1 MGILQSLKDLYYHLE
16 DKYYDLIDRISTRIP
31 IYKVTDAIDKVVP
44 SFALLLLIIAVLIGY
59 VLISFTPAIMPK
71 KAEISI
77 FVEYRDRYG
86 AKYPLEG
93 ASVTII
99 NGELSTTI
107 DTNEDGMLS
116 TPYYAKIGDV
126 IQISIAKDGFKPKP
140 YSTELEVDS
149 EIEHIHV
156 VLDEIIK
163 FKDVRFR
170 LVDEDGNPIANKF
183 VSLSF
188 ECGNDA
194 EAPADIE
201 TMTDY
206 TGLVEVNDVPI
217 ECDPLL
223 VSVSAKGYE
232 ALVREPVRDGSA
244 IVLKPKEELK
254 PPEEKG
260 RIIVSV
266 LFKGEPVTDP
276 IAVELYKD
284 TGAAPMFMEY
294 KTTDNGQVIFEVLA
308 GTYKVKTRATQ
319 KYDSAESNF
328 ITVGADE
335 YRTVTLEIRERIIGH
350 IKLKVIDEA
359 NEEPLKDVR
368 VTLMKEST
376 QVAFDETDENG
387 YVQFNLTKDES
398 FAVVIDHPEYCLAR
412 LTDVRKSDSVIEV
425 KLKKYTGDC
434 GGVLIA
440 KVVDE
445 DDNPIANAMV
455 GIFDE
460 KGNSLGWAERITDIN
475 GEAEFKGLHAGKY
488 KFFAYKGY
496 GSGWSD
502 VVEYR
507 VREAVEERA
516 TIVLHIPKATIE
528 LRVVN
533 YDSEPLPFSDVTLKN
548 ADTDKLLAGPVKVE
562 DLNGKISFTVDAGI
576 PFYAYI
582 TNPQYASYSTEAITL
597 KPNEQRFMQVV
608 LEPKRIS
615 GEIKVDFLGLF
626 KGDKTASVVAAGKE
640 YIAKFRLSV
649 PEQANYQKFGLH
661 IRTGKYNMMEK
672 DFIYIKDVYA
682 PGKPNI
688 IRGTSFNPGQGITY
702 DTQFLSADGS
712 KWVNLEWAS
721 GRTGTIYVNARIKI
735 KKTAVEEELPIFWRA
750 WAVKE
755 NRVIRDPVDYSL
767 GDTASEQDLYARAY
781 KRTFQVGM
789 EKLCTD
795 KWCVSLKILDVEND
809 IAEYVDETYSA
820 KVGKEYKLSFS
831 ILNNSPYETDTFD
844 NVQLKIL
851 NSEKN
856 ITFKE
861 YEIIGDTIT
870 QGTANANETSYIKIG
885 NLPRNKEVRGEITF
899 VPNAAMAGTI
909 MIRLHDPARHAHI
922 FEKEILVD
930 VVAANEF
937 IVEFKTASEEFA
949 AEPPLLPSG
958 IENTV
963 VIRVRDK
970 ATELEVSEASV
981 KIKDKFGATLVST
994 STTSRGLAEIT
1005 LPALMPA
1012 DVIYLVVEK
1021 PDYAE
1026 FTKEIRV
1033 DEKVLKIEPEKI
1045 GIQLNVHT
1053 KPLDSVTV
1061 RLLNET
1067 EMELKVES
1075 IELRGDFLGL
1085 IDNEKVHDWLTSEY
1099 FGRTIA
1105 AKDKLDIA
1113 LKVQLSDLGKLLN
1126 ESKQLSGK
1134 LIIVVSSAGQ
1144 SWLAERDVDI
1154 TIGLG
1159 GEVDNPAC
1167 LILSINEWK
1176 AATKSNEVR
1185 TDFTIVNTC
1194 TLNGKPIK
1202 LQNLSAKIEWQSNQ
1216 LGDYYIEMGE
1226 NTIELRGAYFKVLR
1240 GTINEEEEL
1249 PAMLTFAP
1257 DGGVTGKAQA
1267 TITISAEHPTQ
1278 GGKEVLTASIQTE
1291 IDIISLD
1298 NCVRFDKDLVRVKPG
1313 EEGSF
1318 TIETEDCG
1326 AAVDFM
1332 LDTELALAEKEFTLQ
1347 SSDSKQVTILGGEY
1361 IPGQYPIYVKT
1372 RSVGESE
1379 YSIKKLI
1386 RVIMEPEGCLR
1397 LNRYE
1402 YDIYDDPND
1411 PYDGFDVGKLINECY
1426 KKKENITISFD
1437 ERNWL
1442 EAMKTGAV
1450 WAIVG
1455 FIYGGIQSVRH
1466 GKDFFGFPLPSTVC
1480 EEAGYEYCGAKME
1493 CKGEKIKVVN
1503 NVTCCASECIAEEV
1517 DVKEKICAK
1526 KGARYCGFGNCPEGK
1541 EKIVEGVKC
1550 CTDKCITEQLLE
1562 NSDAKCKDVNE
1573 NYDFCS
1579 VPPFSDVE
1587 EICPAQYGYER
1598 VGDIWCCRGPCQ
1610 KAQPSLFEEICKNPG
1625 SGEGPFYYCN
1635 PTLGESCPSEDKIV
1649 NVSGVACCTVECVG
1663 GATGTETP
1671 NESKLSPEN
1680 ALSACQ
1686 QANPTYTYCNPAANL
1701 TCKALPSAE
1710 LNPIVEVTYV
1720 NDATGEEIPIN
1731 CCDTRYGQCVA
1742 VTTQP
1747 SETVEIPPT
1756 EAGTTETLDT
1766 QGSLTCYNE
1775 GMGPYCPKREG
1786 MESFCENQADGTT
1799 ALPIMTN
1806 GVPCCPKGFNCEYA
1820 QAGSNTYVSGD
1831 AVVQIGA
1838 PCPKAGYGVQC
1849 PIEGTCSSTYC
1860 GNCIKNP
1867 RKPLKV
1873 STTYC
1878 CPYSSYNKCILPDGR
1893 EVVEGQTYTQAA
1905 TQTQT
1910 PGNAASTQY
1919 TYSNEQICMQ
1929 PSLIDPRWTGGGYNY
1944 CHSNEQCSGSPVRI
1958 YYNGN
1963 WSEGYV
1969 ECCDGAC
1976 VPKGSAST
1984 SLMPRS
1990 ITGTTTGTQT
2000 ATTTGT
2006 GCPEGLMC
2014 LPKGDG
2020 SSGTEIT
2027 IDPITGEYT
2036 ISCATECVTPE
2047 EYERRTNPEWQ
2058 STKESELTDAQICE
2072 QKGYLYCEPGY
2083 SCMCTGAVC
2092 TANPNVT
2099 VEYNGRTVNCCDPLK
2114 HGECVASGVSSAP
2127 ATTLPKAPAGF
2138 LAITDIG
2145 SLLGKSF
2152 DIFGEITNIEDPWTG
2167 ALVGFVAGTLFK
2179 YWEQSKNVG
2188 EFPVTVAVKDL
2199 VINSVK
2205 IIMPK
2210 GLEEE
2215 EETLISVEMRES
2227 KVEST
2232 TENPL
2237 GIEETEL
2244 IFKNNGITQEEPYKP
2259 IYRVLKVEGER
2270 LDYNTEY
2277 FIDSKKKAQKMREM
2291 EPTVKSREP
2300 FTQKFHLQFN
2310 AYKPKPTDIVVRPET
2325 SCKIGN
2331 LIGSTGKN
2339 ALPKVKFKWNWRDI
2353 EINECDEGG
2362 NETYCDAVQ
2371 FSIELLKK
2379 IHKVDELL
2387 RGQQVNC
2394 PSAEGILSEKTQG
2407 LDELKLDVALTRIK
2421 IEKSGKN
2428 AKVIGTIES
2437 NNNKEMTV
2445 NVVITLQ
2452 KDGSTETIACPEGA
2466 EKAVKVISKEEVSCT
2481 FNDLSDG
2488 LYTARITI
2496 YPQLNTCES
2505 ECKNENTG
2513 NDALFTKLL
2522 VGGAAGI
2529 FEKCEPYSTD
2539 RLEEFIAANPNNTN
2553 LKKALE
2559 LVSFNA
2565 YLIKDGYTLDF
2576 RKDFHEFSEA
2586 KDFFNAPTWYKGES
2600 GLGKYFV
2607 NPELLEFKSPFLRPE
2622 FGYLPAGKYHVRIN
2636 ITYDNDSWCLFDETT
2651 PDAKIEIYLE
2661 RLATPEPDSVFYYLP
2676 FDGLIGVDSENG
2688 RQGYGINFRQ
2698 ESEQSILINED
2709 ISQPVRTTTIANS
2722 TPIPGGWLYAK
2733 EVQNFKTLNNDMRGV
2748 LLDIERGSEDT
2759 YMVFSPSRATP
2770 VILHITGGNR
2780 RKAYAFYQV
2789 TVDGQP
2795 QQGSSYLA
2803 TWTGIGKGCRDFSD
2817 AEVTETFNN
2826 RRDVRGGTGR
2836 VKCAG
2841 SFGTHQYGIEWC
2853 DVKRRGNV
2861 FLKTVFFTP
2870 LRSASILELVEAADN
2885 ATFIAPNGT
2894 GKQIELSGITG
2905 LNITSVEKIL
2915 ELVEQEKVCV
2925 AGVGN
2930 SVKATF
2936 FWNPKNLIDSTLSN
2950 IVESVPQQ
2958 CIAPEAS

>member
-1 MGILQSLKDLYYHLE
+1 MGVLQSLKDLYYHLE
-16 DKYYDLIDRISTRIP
+16 DRYYDLIDRISTHIP

-44 SFALLLLIIAVLIGY
+44 SFALLLLIIVVLIGY
-59 VLISFTPAIMPK
+59 ALISFTPVIMPK
-71 KAEISI
+71 SSQIVVL
-77 FVEYRDRYG
+77 VEYRDRYG
-86 AKYPLEG
+86 EKYPLEG
-93 ASVTII
+93 ASVTIV

-116 TPYYAKIGDV
+116 TPYIAKIGDT
-126 IQISIAKDGFKPKP
+126 ISISIAKEDFKPKP
-140 YSTELEVDS
+140 YSTEFKVD
-149 EIEHIHV
+149 EETEFVHA

-163 FKDVRFR
+163 YKNVRFR
-170 LVDEDGNPIANKF
+170 LVDEEGNPIANKF

-188 ECGNDA
+188 ECGNGV
-194 EAPADIE
+194 EAPADME
-201 TMTDY
+201 TITDF
-206 TGLVEVNDVPI
+206 TGLVEVSDVLM

-232 ALVREPVRDGSA
+232 SLSRERVTDGSA
-244 IVLKPKEELK
+244 LVLKTKEELT

-266 LFKGEPVTDP
+266 IFNGNPVEEA

-284 TGAAPMFMEY
+284 TGASPMFMEY
-294 KTTDNGQVIFEVLA
+294 KTTENGQVIFEVLA

-328 ITVGADE
+328 ITVGANE
-335 YRTVTLEIRERIIGH
+335 YRTVTLEVEEKIIGH
-350 IKLKVIDEA
+350 IKLKVVDEA

-368 VTLMKEST
+368 VTLMKESS
-376 QVAFDETDENG
+376 QVAFDETDETG
-387 YVQFNLTKDES
+387 AVQFNLTKDEA
-398 FAVVIDHPEYCLAR
+398 FTVVIDHPEYCLAR
-412 LTDVRKSDSVIEV
+412 LTNVRKSDSVIEV
-425 KLKKYTGDC
+425 KLKKYTGNC

-445 DDNPIANAMV
+445 DNNPIANALV

-460 KGNSLGWAERITDIN
+460 KGNSLGWKERVTDIN
-475 GEAEFKGLHAGKY
+475 GEAEFKGLKAGKY

-502 VVEYR
+502 VLEYR

-516 TIVLHIPKATIE
+516 TIVLKIPKATIE

-533 YDSEPLPFSDVTLKN
+533 YELEPLPFSDVTLKN
-548 ADTDKLLAGPVKVE
+548 ADTDKLLAGPMKIE
-562 DLNGKISFTVDAGI
+562 DLNGKISFNVDAGI
-576 PFYAYI
+576 PFYVYV
-582 TNPQYASYSTEAITL
+582 TNSQYASYATEAITL
-597 KPNEQRFMQVV
+597 KPNEKRFLQIE
-608 LEPKRIS
+608 LEAKRIS
-615 GEIKVDFLGLF
+615 GDIEVDFLGLF

-640 YIAKFRLSV
+640 YIAKFRLSI

-661 IRTGKYNMMEK
+661 IRTGKYNVMEK
-672 DFIYIKDVYA
+672 DFIYIKEVYA

-688 IRGTSFNPGQGITY
+688 IRGTSFNPGQGISY

-712 KWVNLEWAS
+712 KWVNLEWTS
-721 GRTGTIYVNARIKI
+721 SRTGVIYVNAKIKI
-735 KKTAVEEELPIFWRA
+735 KETAIEEELPIFWRA
-750 WAVKE
+750 WAIKE
-755 NRVIRDPVDYSL
+755 DRVIRDPVDYSL
-767 GDTASEQDLYARAY
+767 GDTASEQDLYAKAY
-781 KRTFQVGM
+781 KRAFQVGM

-795 KWCVSLKILDVEND
+795 KWCVSLKILDIEND
-809 IAEYVDETYSA
+809 IAEYVDETYNA
-820 KVGKEYKLSFS
+820 KVGKDYELSFS

-844 NVQLKIL
+844 NVQLKIF

-856 ITFKE
+856 ITFKD
-861 YEIIGDTIT
+861 YEIVGDTAT
-870 QGTANANETSYIKIG
+870 SGTANANETPYIEIG

-909 MIRLHDPARHAHI
+909 MIRLHDPARHIHI

-930 VVAANEF
+930 VAAANEF
-937 IVEFKTASEEFA
+937 IVEFKTGEEFA
-949 AEPPLLPSG
+949 EEPPMLPSG
-958 IENTV
+958 IENKV
-963 VIRVRDK
+963 IIRVRDK
-970 ATELEVSEASV
+970 ATGLEVSEASV
-981 KIKDKFGATLVST
+981 KVKDKFGATLVST

-1012 DVIYLVVEK
+1012 EVVYLAVEK

-1026 FTKEIRV
+1026 FTKEIKV
-1033 DEKVLKIEPEKI
+1033 DEKVLKIEPENI
-1045 GIQLNVHT
+1045 GVQLNVHT

-1075 IELRGDFLGL
+1075 IELSGDFLGL
-1085 IDNEKVHDWLTSEY
+1085 IDREKARSWLSSEY
-1099 FGRTIA
+1099 FGKNIA
-1105 AKDKLDIA
+1105 PKDKLDIA

-1134 LIIVVSSAGQ
+1134 LSVTVSSAGQ
-1144 SWLAERDVDI
+1144 SWVAESDVAI

-1167 LILSINEWK
+1167 LIVSINEWK
-1176 AATKSNEVR
+1176 TATKSNEVR

-1216 LGDYYIEMGE
+1216 LGDYYIEIGE
-1226 NTIELRGAYFKVLR
+1226 NSVELRGAYFKVLR

-1249 PAMLTFAP
+1249 PAILTFAP

-1278 GGKEVLTASIQTE
+1278 GGKETLTAEIQTE
-1291 IDIISLD
+1291 IDIVSLD
-1298 NCVRFDKDLVRVKPG
+1298 NCIRFDKDLVRIKPG
-1313 EEGSF
+1313 EEGTF
-1318 TIETEDCG
+1318 TIETKECG
-1326 AAVDFM
+1326 ASVDFM
-1332 LDTELALAEKEFTLQ
+1332 LDTELVLAEKEFTLE

-1372 RSVGESE
+1372 KSVGESE
-1379 YSIKKLI
+1379 YSIRKLI

-1411 PYDGFDVGKLINECY
+1411 PYDGFDVGKLINTCY

-1455 FIYGGIQSVRH
+1455 FVYGGIQSVRH
-1466 GKDFFGFPLPSTVC
+1466 GKDFFGNPLPSTIC

-1493 CKGEKIKVVN
+1493 CKGEKIKVVK

-1517 DVKEKICAK
+1517 NIKEKICAK
-1526 KGARYCGFGNCPEGK
+1526 RGARYCGFGNCPEGK
-1541 EKIVEGVKC
+1541 EKIVEGIKC

-1562 NSDAKCKDVNE
+1562 NSDAKCRDVNE

-1579 VPPFSDVE
+1579 APPFSDVE

-1598 VGDIWCCRGPCQ
+1598 VGDIWCCKGPCQ
-1610 KAQPSLFEEICKNPG
+1610 KAQPSMFEEICKNPG

-1635 PTLGESCPSEDKIV
+1635 AVLGQSCPSEDKIV

-1663 GATGTETP
+1663 ETP
-1671 NESKLSPEN
+1671 SKAEISPEK

-1686 QANPTYTYCNPAANL
+1686 QANPSYTYCNPEANL
-1701 TCKALPSAE
+1701 SCEALPGAE
-1710 LNPIVEVTYV
+1710 INPVVEIPYTDV
-1720 NDATGEEIPIN
+1720 ATGEETTVN
-1731 CCDTRYGQCVA
+1731 CCDIRYGQCSPA
-1742 VTTQP
+1742 TTQP
-1747 SETVEIPPT
+1747 T
-1756 EAGTTETLDT
+1756 EPITPGASTSDAA
-1766 QGSLTCYNE
+1766 TCSNAN
-1775 GMGPYCPKREG
+1775 MGPSCSEQSG
-1786 MESFCENQADGTT
+1786 LIGICENPSTGETKASQSVNGT
-1799 ALPIMTN
+1799 
-1806 GVPCCPKGFNCEYA
+1806 PCCPKGYNCRYMQE
-1820 QAGSNTYVSGD
+1820 GSAYIHGD
-1831 AVVQIGA
+1831 TVVVPGA
-1838 PCPKAGYGVQC
+1838 PCPVSGYTIQC
-1849 PIEGTCSSTYC
+1849 PPDAKCSSTYC
-1860 GNCIKNP
+1860 GNCIANP
-1867 RKPLKV
+1867 KTPTAV
-1873 STTYC
+1873 GNTYC
-1878 CPYSSYNKCILPDGR
+1878 CPGPSYNKCILPDGR
-1893 EVVEGQTYTQAA
+1893 EVVEGQSLQTTTQST
-1905 TQTQT
+1905 TQ
-1910 PGNAASTQY
+1910 PGTQY
-1919 TYSNEQICMQ
+1919 TYSNEDICRQ
-1929 PSLIDPRWTGGGYNY
+1929 PSLIDPLWTAGSYYY
-1944 CHSNEQCSGSPVRI
+1944 CHSDEQCPGSIVKI

-1963 WSEGYV
+1963 YSEGYV
-1969 ECCDGAC
+1969 ECCDAPC
-1976 VPKGSAST
+1976 IPKGGTRTVT
-1984 SLMPRS
+1984 SEA
-1990 ITGTTTGTQT
+1990 GTE
-2000 ATTTGT
+2000 TGT
-2006 GCPEGLMC
+2006 GELSDEQVCTQNGYVYCGPN
-2014 LPKGDG
+2014 
-2020 SSGTEIT
+2020 
-2027 IDPITGEYT
+2027 
-2036 ISCATECVTPE
+2036 
-2047 EYERRTNPEWQ
+2047 ER
-2058 STKESELTDAQICE
+2058 
-2072 QKGYLYCEPGY
+2072 
-2083 SCMCTGAVC
+2083 CMCTAETC
-2092 TANPNVT
+2092 TGNPNVT
-2099 VEYNGRTVNCCDPLK
+2099 VEYNGRTVNCCDPML
-2114 HGECVASGVSSAP
+2114 HGECVPSGSLSAP
-2127 ATTLPKAPAGF
+2127 AANPAKSILPTG
-2138 LAITDIG
+2138 LLSIGDIG
-2145 SLLGKSF
+2145 NLFSGSF
-2152 DIFGEITNIEDPWTG
+2152 DLVGSILNIEDPWTG
-2167 ALVGFVAGTLFK
+2167 ALLGFVAGTLFK
-2179 YWEQSKNVG
+2179 YWEQSQNVG
-2188 EFPVTVAVKDL
+2188 EFTVPVAVKDL

-2205 IIMPK
+2205 ILMPK
-2210 GLEEE
+2210 GLEEQ
-2215 EETLISVEMRES
+2215 EETLITAELGES

-2232 TENPL
+2232 ADNPL
-2237 GIEETEL
+2237 GIEEIEI

-2277 FIDSKKKAQKMREM
+2277 FIDSKKKAQEMREM

-2310 AYKPKPTDIVVRPET
+2310 AYKPKPTEIVVRPET
-2325 SCKIGN
+2325 SCKIGS
-2331 LIGSTGKN
+2331 LIGSTGEN
-2339 ALPKVKFKWNWRDI
+2339 ALPRVKFRWNWRDI

-2362 NETYCDAVQ
+2362 NETYCDATQ

-2379 IHKVDELL
+2379 IHRIDELL
-2387 RGQQVNC
+2387 RNQQLNC
-2394 PSAEGILSEKTQG
+2394 PSAEGILSEKTQN
-2407 LDELKLDVALTRIK
+2407 LDELKLDVALTKIK

-2428 AKVIGTIES
+2428 AKVIGTVES

-2445 NVVITLQ
+2445 NAVITLQ
-2452 KDGSTETIACPEGA
+2452 KDGSDQEIACPEGA
-2466 EKAVKVISKEEVSCT
+2466 EKAVQVISKAEVSCT

-2488 LYTARITI
+2488 LYTARIKI
-2496 YPQLNTCES
+2496 YPQLDTCES

-2513 NDALFTKLL
+2513 NDMLFTKLL
-2522 VGGAAGI
+2522 VGSAAGI
-2529 FEKCEPYSTD
+2529 FEKCEPYSTE
-2539 RLEEFIAANPNNTN
+2539 RLEEFIAANPDNTN
-2553 LKKALE
+2553 LRKALE

-2576 RKDFHEFSEA
+2576 RRDFHEYSEA
-2586 KDFFNAPTWYKGES
+2586 KDFFNAPTWYKGEG

-2607 NPELLEFKSPFLRPE
+2607 NQELFEFKSAFLRPE

-2636 ITYDNDSWCLFDETT
+2636 IIYNNDSWCLFDEIT
-2651 PDAKIEIYLE
+2651 PDAKIEVYLE
-2661 RLATPEPDSVFYYLP
+2661 RLSTPEPDSVFYYLP

-2698 ESEQSILINED
+2698 ESEQSVPINED

-2733 EVQNFKTLNNDMRGV
+2733 KVQNFKTLNNDMRGV

-2759 YMVFSPSRATP
+2759 AMLFSPSKPTP
-2770 VILHITGGNR
+2770 VILHIQGGER

-2803 TWTGIGKGCRDFSD
+2803 EWTGIGKGCRDFSD
-2817 AEVTETFNN
+2817 AEITETFDN

-2836 VKCAG
+2836 IKCAG
-2841 SFGTHQYGIEWC
+2841 NFATHQYGLEWC
-2853 DVKRRGNV
+2853 DVKRKGHV

-2870 LRSASILELVEAADN
+2870 LESVSTLELVEAADD
-2885 ATFIAPNGT
+2885 AVFIAPNAT
-2894 GKQIELSGITG
+2894 GKQIELSGTG
-2905 LNITSVEKIL
+2905 GLDITSVEKIL
-2915 ELVEQEKVCV
+2915 ELVKEEKVCV

-2936 FWNPKNLIDSTLSN
+2936 FWNLKNLIDSTLSN
-2950 IVESVPQQ
+2950 ILASVPQQ